1 MMTSLTDR
9 QKNRREEI
17 IEAALNIF
25 YQKGFYSMKIEEV
38 AQAAG
43 IGKGTVYEY
52 FRSKEELMAAA
63 IEFEFS
69 ELEQKISDSADKEKT
84 LAGKLAAI
92 VCQVIRHQQTQ
103 KDIVRV
109 SFQEISGCVYDL
121 HRIMEMRQRRF
132 MDQFSVMIDEAAAR
146 GEIRP
151 VNPRILMGALMGAL
165 FGLSRS
171 AQGDDKCKFFFD
183 CRDMEPERIGREV
196 SDLIIYGLARRE

>member
-1 MMTSLTDR
+1 MGFGNPQKLMKQMQKMQADMARLQDQLGDMTVEATAGGGAVRCVMSCKQEVKELA
-9 QKNRREEI
+9 
-17 IEAALNIF
+17 IEPELLDP
-25 YQKGFYSMKIEEV
+25 EEV
-38 AQAAG
+38 EMLRDMPVSYTHLDVYKRQ
-43 IGKGTVYEY
+43 VYEY

-121 HRIMEMRQRRF
+121 H
-132 MDQFSVMIDEAAAR
+132 
-146 GEIRP
+146 
-151 VNPRILMGALMGAL
+151 
-165 FGLSRS
+165 LS
-171 AQGDDKCKFFFD
+171 
-183 CRDMEPERIGREV
+183 
-196 SDLIIYGLARRE
+196 LIHIF

>member
-121 HRIMEMRQRRF
+121 HRIMETPAPF
-132 MDQFSVMIDEAAAR
+132 LH
-146 GEIRP
+146 RP
-151 VNPRILMGALMGAL
+151 
-165 FGLSRS
+165 
-171 AQGDDKCKFFFD
+171 D
-183 CRDMEPERIGREV
+183 
-196 SDLIIYGLARRE
+196 